1 MSKFPVSSF
10 RLKTTP
16 KGNIPSPYIPPNER
30 EGLATLIGKMKE
42 GLFRSGA
49 PSVIGNPHSLLSLV
63 ETQLHLRTLWAHSPN
78 GITILGM
85 RLVKEDQGCV
95 PCGMG
100 DKKESVSAKQD
111 YEVIDIIEEFLND
124 EDTKEREGHFEGV
137 GNNIATRTPDV
148 LKQAIADSCDRPGN
162 SPIQLPRQLGHAHQ
176 QQQSDNS
183 KLIEELMQNT
193 FGNRSE
199 LSPQRT
205 ADTEPVPYSLNVL
218 SELSTDQMIQ
228 FFTGEQKNA
237 SQQELNSVSS
247 HMTQIGDHMTPV
259 SSHVTS
265 LGHHMNDHAT
275 PVSNHVTSTNDH
287 MTPVNDHMTPTPN
300 AIPDIPVLTPDHMTQ
315 LLDHVTMLSGLP
327 LAGLNKVNSED
338 DAISKIVSSSL
349 DLLSPGPVPVSI
361 PVSIPTSS
369 LSLPTLPPLSLA
381 SHINRNS
388 LSSPLD
394 KVSPKMSFFD
404 PTVTQSL
411 NYPTLILKDPPSK
424 PSSLPIPPSP
434 ILPVSNSNMETTP
447 TTPKP
452 SPSTQYIPD
461 KDFKRR
467 LSKTSGGGGKKSRN
481 DAKLLKKPASRKSR
495 CGKCDGCKRSPCGEC
510 KFCLDSVRM
519 GGFGKLKK
527 ACIERR
533 CSNVSCMHAVQILT
547 HVQMYL

>member
-1 MSKFPVSSF
+1 
-10 RLKTTP
+10 
-16 KGNIPSPYIPPNER
+16 
-30 EGLATLIGKMKE
+30 MKE

-49 PSVIGNPHSLLSLV
+49 PNDIGNPHSLLSLV

-78 GITILGM
+78 GMTILGM
-85 RLVKEDQGCV
+85 RLVKEEQGCD

-100 DKKESVSAKQD
+100 DKKQPVPAKQD

-124 EDTKEREGHFEGV
+124 VDTKEREGHFEGA
-137 GNNIATRTPDV
+137 GNNIATRRTPDV
-148 LKQAIADSCDRPGN
+148 LKQAIAHSCNRPGN
-162 SPIQLPRQLGHAHQ
+162 SPIQLPRQLDHAHQ

-183 KLIEELMQNT
+183 KLFEELIQSTLENK
-193 FGNRSE
+193 SE
-199 LSPQRT
+199 VSTQRR
-205 ADTEPVPYSLNVL
+205 DTEPTPYSLSVL

-228 FFTGEQKNA
+228 YFTGEQKNA

-247 HMTQIGDHMTPV
+247 HITHIGDHMTPV

-265 LGHHMNDHAT
+265 LGHHMNNHAT
-275 PVSNHVTSTNDH
+275 PVSDHVTSKNGH
-287 MTPVNDHMTPTPN
+287 MTPVSDHMTPTPTT
-300 AIPDIPVLTPDHMTQ
+300 IPDIPILTPDHMTQ

-327 LAGLNKVNSED
+327 LTVLNKDDSED

-349 DLLSPGPVPVSI
+349 DLLSPGPVPISI
-361 PVSIPTSS
+361 PVSIPTSA
-369 LSLPTLPPLSLA
+369 LSLPTLPPLSLT
-381 SHINRNS
+381 SRLNRNS
-388 LSSPLD
+388 LSSPLI
-394 KVSPKMSFFD
+394 SPKVSFFD

-447 TTPKP
+447 TTP
-452 SPSTQYIPD
+452 STQYMPD
-461 KDFKRR
+461 KDFNKRR
-467 LSKTSGGGGKKSRN
+467 LSKTGSSGSGGGRKSRN
-481 DAKLLKKPASRKSR
+481 GGKVLKKPASRKSR

-533 CSNVSCMHAVQILT
+533 CSNVSFIHEFFNPSNFW
-547 HVQMYL
+547 